1 MKAKKRSWFWNIVV
15 ILTSIGCLLAFVI
28 HFKNW
33 TRVKDQ
39 NFEIISGI
47 YHQKIPYGDM
57 NSISWEQKLPKME
70 RIDGFSAFTTEKG
83 VFKDS
88 ITNNS
93 VYVFVDD
100 LRQRK
105 IQLTYQDSLKMFL
118 NFSDSIQTQKQYDSF
133 IRNMEKYKTE

>member
-1 MKAKKRSWFWNIVV
+1 MIIKKRSWLWNIVV

-33 TRVKDQ
+33 TRVKNQ

-47 YHQKIPYGDM
+47 YHQEISFAEI
-57 NSISWEQKLPKME
+57 NSISWIKKLPKME
-70 RIDGFSAFTTEKG
+70 RINGFSAFTTEKG

-100 LRQRK
+100 LRQQK
-105 IQLTYQDSLKMFL
+105 ILLTYQDSLQLFL

-133 IRNMEKYKTE
+133 IRNMEGTKE